1 MRFDCCGVPSVVCML
16 IPAII
21 LISAALV
28 LYTAGV
34 VAERR
39 TGVLKP
45 WHAAL
50 FAAGLACDATGT
62 WLMTRIADAGNYVT
76 TGLAATLTTVMAVTG
91 ALALLLMA
99 AHLVWAVV
107 VLWRGDE
114 AAKRL
119 FHRFS
124 LAVWAGW
131 LVPYFAG
138 MASAMIR

>member
-1 MRFDCCGVPSVVCML
+1 ML
-16 IPAII
+16 VPAIV

-28 LYTAGV
+28 LYTTGV
-34 VAERR
+34 LAERR
-39 TGVLKP
+39 SGVLTNL
-45 WHAAL
+45 HAAL
-50 FAAGLACDATGT
+50 FAGGLACDATGT
-62 WLMTRIADAGNYVT
+62 WLMTRIAQAGTYAT
-76 TGLAATLTTVMAVTG
+76 TGLASTLTTMMAVTG

-99 AHLVWAVV
+99 AHLLWAVA

-124 LAVWAGW
+124 LAVWAVW
-131 LVPYFAG
+131 LVPYVAG